1 MTAVQSRH
9 LYRLAI
15 IVIRLYIMRIY
26 TYRGLYISLCICS
39 SLLFALHKWVLACSA
54 SFPCWSGRLL
64 FDFWSQTA
72 LSDRFD
78 RGWIHPFSNF
88 PVGETRLLDGI
99 LEDRTRGNG
108 TESRLAGP
116 WQFALV
122 VSRPNLRCTW
132 LYYYYCAHKNQVG
145 LYTNYKP
152 SKQDLRPLCTL
163 TLVAHAVAV
172 PVPGLANWGGR
183 RKSPLLWRNVVRHAT
198 TRSFSRLCPTLIV
211 CW

>member
-39 SLLFALHKWVLACSA
+39 SLLFALHKWFWHVAHHSLAGVVGYC
-54 SFPCWSGRLL
+54 LI
-64 FDFWSQTA
+64 
-72 LSDRFD
+72 SDRRPPYRIDLTEDESIRFP
-78 RGWIHPFSNF
+78 IS

-152 SKQDLRPLCTL
+152 SKQDLRPLFTL

-183 RKSPLLWRNVVRHAT
+183 R
-198 TRSFSRLCPTLIV
+198 
-211 CW
+211 